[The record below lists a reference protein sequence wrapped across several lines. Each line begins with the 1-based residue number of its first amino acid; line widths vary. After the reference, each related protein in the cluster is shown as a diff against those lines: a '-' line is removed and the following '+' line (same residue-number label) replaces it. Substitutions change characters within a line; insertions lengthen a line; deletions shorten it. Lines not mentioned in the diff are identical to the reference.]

1 MLSHS
6 TMSNS
11 LRPCGL
17 QPARHLC
24 AWDFPSKNTGVGC
37 HFLLQ
42 GIFPT
47 QRSNPCLLCLLHWQ
61 ADFFFF
67 FFYHCSTFE
76 ILAKEKKKERKTEDT
91 IIMMKKII
99 YLRGKKIQK
108 SWKKIK
114 IKIKISFLQREVLT
128 LTQKR
133 KYAVKFLRLY
143 NLMSCRKN
151 IKIIVNK
158 S

>member
-6 TMSNS
+6 TMSDS

-24 AWDFPSKNTGVGC
+24 PWDFPSKNIGVGC

-61 ADFFFF
+61 ADFFN
-67 FFYHCSTFE
+67 HCTTFE
-76 ILAKEKKKERKTEDT
+76 ILPKEKKRKTEDT
-91 IIMMKKII
+91 IIMMKEII

-114 IKIKISFLQREVLT
+114 VKIKINFLQREVLT

-133 KYAVKFLRLY
+133 KYVVKFVRLY
-143 NLMSCRKN
+143 NFNVMQEKYKDNS
-151 IKIIVNK
+151 
-158 S
+158 